1 MGEHDEMVAT
11 LVAETRDT
19 AQWTG
24 IRTLSERVL
33 NAMRAVPRH
42 QFVPPDLEPLAYAD
56 GPLAIGHGQ
65 TISQPFIV
73 ALMTELLQPG
83 PDQVVLEVG
92 TGSGYQAA
100 VLSHLVKQVYSME
113 IVPPLAEA
121 AARRLRALAYDN
133 VEVRCGDGYLG
144 WPEHAPYDGVMVTA
158 ASPTVPQPLVEQLRP
173 GGRLVVP
180 VGEPHGSQMLTMV
193 EKDKE
198 GGIRQRDVLPVVFV
212 PLTRHS

>member
-1 MGEHDEMVAT
+1 MVAT